1 MNRKP
6 TLFYSK
12 KCPHCAEVL
21 NKIRM
26 APAAFGSS
34 FEYII
39 IDGNRNLPSF
49 LKEVPTLV
57 VPSHPQPITGEA
69 VFMWIDTQVRMSAQQ
84 QRGVPQQSQPQAPVS
99 SGSQKKVE
107 GAIVNHMDGLS
118 FYNAMEMSG
127 FGDNYLSL
135 EDDNGQEHCF
145 VFIDDKGNKQ
155 VQCVPTGSNAPSY
168 NPNQFNQQRPQQQQ
182 NVPDWLKPQTVGR
195 NNEQTSAPSYNPTQT
210 SGGNSMTMSQQNNI
224 RLQQEARGLP
234 PMMNFQDPQRASM
247 NDTGSKLTDMD
258 YEKYSSMRD
267 SDPKIMP
274 ATQRI

>member
-1 MNRKP
+1 MSRKP

-49 LKEVPTLV
+49 LKEVPTLI
-57 VPSHPQPITGEA
+57 VPTHPQPITGDA

-84 QRGVPQQSQPQAPVS
+84 QRGPPQQQSQPQLS
-99 SGSQKKVE
+99 NTNQKKVE
-107 GAIVNHMDGLS
+107 GAILNHMDGLS

-135 EDDNGQEHCF
+135 EDENGGQEHCF

-155 VQCVPTGSNAPSY
+155 VQCVPANSNTPSY
-168 NPNQFNQQRPQQQQ
+168 NPNQFNQQSPQQQ
-182 NVPDWLKPQTVGR
+182 VPDWLKSETVGR
-195 NNEQTSAPSYNPTQT
+195 NNEQKSVPNYNPNQNA
-210 SGGNSMTMSQQNNI
+210 GGSMTMSQQNNI

-234 PMMNFQDPQRASM
+234 PMMNFQDPQRAGM
-247 NDTGSKLTDMD
+247 NETSKLNDMD
-258 YEKYSSMRD
+258 YEKYASMRD
-267 SDPKIMP
+267 NDPRIMP
-274 ATQRI
+274 PTQRI

>member
-57 VPSHPQPITGEA
+57 VPTHPQPITGDA

-84 QRGVPQQSQPQAPVS
+84 QRAAPQQQSQPQLSNAN
-99 SGSQKKVE
+99 QKKVE
-107 GAIVNHMDGLS
+107 GAILNHMDGLS

-135 EDDNGQEHCF
+135 EDENGGQEHCF

-155 VQCVPTGSNAPSY
+155 VQCVPASNNAPSY
-168 NPNQFNQQRPQQQQ
+168 NPNQFNQKTSQQQ
-182 NVPDWLKPQTVGR
+182 VPDWLKPQTVGR
-195 NNEQTSAPSYNPTQT
+195 NNEQNSVPNYNPNQNA
-210 SGGNSMTMSQQNNI
+210 GGSMTMSQQNNI

-234 PMMNFQDPQRASM
+234 PMMNFQDPQRVGM
-247 NDTGSKLTDMD
+247 NETSKLNDMD
-258 YEKYSSMRD
+258 YEKYASMRD
-267 SDPKIMP
+267 NDPRIMP